1 MKEIL
6 IILALQLIYVP
17 IVTLRTMM
25 LVKGKTRLASILGT
39 VDVFIYVTALGVI
52 LKDPSLIGIVTY
64 AIGFGVGI
72 GIGSY
77 IERKLAI
84 GEQLVQIH
92 VSDYPEKLK
101 EVLGEADFGLTVYQ
115 GEGLR
120 GERYRVDVL
129 TPRHRVKELKKYVR
143 EVEPKAF
150 LIVLEPVDFDGG
162 FVKEDEKRIFKQ
174 GH

>member
-6 IILALQLIYVP
+6 IILVLQLVYVP

-52 LKDPSLIGIVTY
+52 LKDPSLPGIITY
-64 AIGFGVGI
+64 AFGFGI
-72 GIGSY
+72 GIAVGSY

-92 VSDYPEKLK
+92 VSDYPKELK
-101 EVLGEADFGLTVYQ
+101 EALGEADFGLTIYQ

-120 GERYRVDVL
+120 GERYRIDVL
-129 TPRHRVKELKKYVR
+129 APRHRIKELKQCVR
-143 EVEPKAF
+143 QIEPKAF
-150 LIVLEPVDFDGG
+150 LIVLEPSDFDGG
-162 FVKEDEKRIFKQ
+162 FVKDDENRLIK
-174 GH
+174 